1 MIVPN
6 TSRPISSFLALRQL
20 KNKLC
25 SAMGQTQT
33 VIKEVESDESK
44 RIRLLGQLDN
54 QLKELKAEVTSVQP
68 SIKENV
74 RETIFLEQ
82 NALMIRYSEL
92 KNKQKIVE
100 HVKEMFG
107 NFPLLEFLVD
117 TATTLVSVMASS
129 EEMKELLRWH
139 DKKLV
144 KRVGNKVYGIEAHYK
159 VKVLEEIKGNRITG
173 MSKDTV
179 VMIAYKCLSHAMD
192 LDPEDFP
199 DDKALAQIKF

>member
-1 MIVPN
+1 
-6 TSRPISSFLALRQL
+6 
-20 KNKLC
+20 
-25 SAMGQTQT
+25 MGQTQT

>member
-1 MIVPN
+1 
-6 TSRPISSFLALRQL
+6 
-20 KNKLC
+20 
-25 SAMGQTQT
+25 MGQTQT

-199 DDKALAQIKF
+199 DDKTLAQIKF

>member
-82 NALMIRYSEL
+82 NAVMIRYSEL

-117 TATTLVSVMASS
+117 TATTLVRVMASS

>member
-1 MIVPN
+1 
-6 TSRPISSFLALRQL
+6 
-20 KNKLC
+20 
-25 SAMGQTQT
+25 MGQTQT

-144 KRVGNKVYGIEAHYK
+144 KRFGNKVYGIEAHYK

-173 MSKDTV
+173 TSKDTV
-179 VMIAYKCLSHAMD
+179 VLIAYKCLSHAMD

>member
-1 MIVPN
+1 
-6 TSRPISSFLALRQL
+6 
-20 KNKLC
+20 
-25 SAMGQTQT
+25 MGKTESKEV
-33 VIKEVESDESK
+33 VIEVESDESK

-54 QLKELKAEVTSVQP
+54 QLKELKAEVTSVEP

-74 RETIFLEQ
+74 RETISLEQ

-107 NFPLLEFLVD
+107 DFPLVEFLVD

-139 DKKLV
+139 QRRLV
-144 KRVGNKVYGIEAHYK
+144 KRIDDQVYGIEAHYK

-173 MSKDTV
+173 TSKDTV
-179 VMIAYKCLSHAMD
+179 VLIAYKCMSHVMN
-192 LDPEDFP
+192 LDPKDFP

>member
-1 MIVPN
+1 
-6 TSRPISSFLALRQL
+6 
-20 KNKLC
+20 
-25 SAMGQTQT
+25 MGQTQT

-100 HVKEMFG
+100 HVKQMFG

-144 KRVGNKVYGIEAHYK
+144 KRVGDKVYGIEAHYK

>member
-1 MIVPN
+1 
-6 TSRPISSFLALRQL
+6 
-20 KNKLC
+20 
-25 SAMGQTQT
+25 MGQTQT

-100 HVKEMFG
+100 HVKQMFG